1 MRKCHKL
8 LRWAWEIRMT
18 WCSALLFLSA
28 FVYFLTSFPSR
39 SDVFLWCLRESWMAW
54 ICMETADSTASS
66 KRLNSSKQP
75 HAPHFTNPTKIRP
88 IDFTSIP
95 WKTDQK
101 KSSRCHLY
109 SICNP
114 TLFVHVCGLIKRLVY
129 VCVYYCT
136 YVIHG
141 YIVSTSLVVAFALYI
156 FFAFHRSIYTPRHS
170 WTPAL
175 DVQTA
180 LLRLWRTPSCL
191 CRLAHKDS
199 PRAPSSLPGSESGS
213 IYQSVECAP
222 A

>member
-101 KSSRCHLY
+101 KKQSLSFVLNLQSYFVCACVWTNQKVSVCVCLLLHICDSWIYCIHVFSCSFRFVYIFCFSQKHLY
-109 SICNP
+109 TSSQLN
-114 TLFVHVCGLIKRLVY
+114 T
-129 VCVYYCT
+129 
-136 YVIHG
+136 
-141 YIVSTSLVVAFALYI
+141 STWRPNSPPKALTD
-156 FFAFHRSIYTPRHS
+156 SVLPV
-170 WTPAL
+170 PAG
-175 DVQTA
+175 
-180 LLRLWRTPSCL
+180 P
-191 CRLAHKDS
+191 
-199 PRAPSSLPGSESGS
+199 
-213 IYQSVECAP
+213 
-222 A
+222 

>member
-28 FVYFLTSFPSR
+28 FVCFLTSFPSR
-39 SDVFLWCLRESWMAW
+39 SHVFLWCLRESWMAW

-101 KSSRCHLY
+101 NQSLS
-109 SICNP
+109 
-114 TLFVHVCGLIKRLVY
+114 FVLNLQSYFVCACVWTNQKVS
-129 VCVYYCT
+129 VCVCLLQHICDSWIYC
-136 YVIHG
+136 IHM
-141 YIVSTSLVVAFALYI
+141 SLVVAFALYI

-180 LLRLWRTPSCL
+180 LLRLWRTQSCL
-191 CRLAHKDS
+191 CRLAHKGS